1 MPFTIN
7 CEINYVPL
15 PPEKELAWRSALL
28 WLMEIIQEIDDDDV
42 DHDTDEVLI
51 HSCDLPV
58 IPVDLGN
65 EMAVVPL
72 HSGSIEVSVGDNYD
86 AHV

>member
-28 WLMEIIQEIDDDDV
+28 WLMEIIQEIDDSDV
-42 DHDTDEVLI
+42 DQDSDEAFI
-51 HSCDLPV
+51 HSRDFPAV
-58 IPVDLGN
+58 PVDLSNEVAVAPFRSGN
-65 EMAVVPL
+65 VEALAGGNRDTYV
-72 HSGSIEVSVGDNYD
+72 
-86 AHV
+86 